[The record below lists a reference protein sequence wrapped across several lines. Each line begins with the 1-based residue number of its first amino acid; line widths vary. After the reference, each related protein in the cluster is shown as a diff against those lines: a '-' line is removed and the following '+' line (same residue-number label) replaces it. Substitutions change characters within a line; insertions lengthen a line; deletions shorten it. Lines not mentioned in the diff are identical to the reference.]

1 MEKIQIK
8 RLFEGAVIGGV
19 VLSAL
24 LFGTGW
30 AVLSSTAE
38 QESYDQSKAAVAAE
52 LATICVAQFD
62 AATDKAG
69 KLEAMIAA
77 ESWKRGEYVLK
88 QGWATMPGSKS
99 PTAVVADECATRL
112 AARKT

>member
-1 MEKIQIK
+1 MEKVQIK

-24 LFGTGW
+24 LFGSGW
-30 AVLSSTAE
+30 AVRSSTAE
-38 QESYDQSKAAVAAE
+38 DEAYNRSKTAVAEE
-52 LATICVAQFD
+52 LAAICVAQFD
-62 AATDKAG
+62 AAADKDV
-69 KLEAMIAA
+69 KLEAMIAID
-77 ESWKRGEYVLK
+77 SWKRGAFVLK

-112 AARKT
+112 VARKA